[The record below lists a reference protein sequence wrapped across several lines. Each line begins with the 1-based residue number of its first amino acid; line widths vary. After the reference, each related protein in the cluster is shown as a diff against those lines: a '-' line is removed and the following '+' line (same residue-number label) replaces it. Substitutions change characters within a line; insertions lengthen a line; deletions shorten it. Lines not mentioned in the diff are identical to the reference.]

1 MYTVHVVASNGISK
15 IEANKT
21 INETELCTDSEFETS
36 FEDGKEVIFL
46 SFTFYNYDK
55 IVRNMY
61 H

>member
-46 SFTFYNYDK
+46 SFTFYSYDK